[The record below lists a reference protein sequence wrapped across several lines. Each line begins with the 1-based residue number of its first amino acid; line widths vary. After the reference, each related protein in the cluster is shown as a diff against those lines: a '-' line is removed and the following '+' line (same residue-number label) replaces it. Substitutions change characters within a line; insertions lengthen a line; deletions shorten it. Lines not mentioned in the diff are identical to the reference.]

1 MASHV
6 RGYNKKRYTPS
17 FFVVRRSLFDTSSST
32 RRNISPRRLPRPMC
46 ARLPRRYPRSSAY
59 LAPFVFLAMTAI
71 GWFSL
76 EENLQVEG
84 AKIAPSVCFF
94 AIGAVGTVATVA
106 TYFLLFMNT
115 VHVTQGIV
123 TGTSG

>member
-1 MASHV
+1 MVHHLLFGITSA
-6 RGYNKKRYTPS
+6 PDS
-17 FFVVRRSLFDTSSST
+17 FLDQCTQGCPDVTLVVAL
-32 RRNISPRRLPRPMC
+32 I
-46 ARLPRRYPRSSAY
+46 

-84 AKIAPSVCFF
+84 AKIAHCLWFLI
-94 AIGAVGTVATVA
+94 IGAVGTVATAV
-106 TYFLLFMNT
+106 TYFLLFVNA

-123 TGTSG
+123 TSAP

>member
-1 MASHV
+1 MALHLLPGVTS
-6 RGYNKKRYTPS
+6 TPDS
-17 FFVVRRSLFDTSSST
+17 FL
-32 RRNISPRRLPRPMC
+32 NQC
-46 ARLPRRYPRSSAY
+46 AQGCPDVILLVALI

-84 AKIAPSVCFF
+84 AKIAHCLWFL
-94 AIGAVGTVATVA
+94 IVGTIGTIATVV

-123 TGTSG
+123 TGTSA

>member
-1 MASHV
+1 M
-6 RGYNKKRYTPS
+6 KKNVIPP
-17 FFVVRRSLFDTSSST
+17 FFLLGGRSLTHHLLPGVTSAPDGFL
-32 RRNISPRRLPRPMC
+32 NQC
-46 ARLPRRYPRSSAY
+46 AQGCPDVILLVALI

-84 AKIAPSVCFF
+84 AKIAHCLWFLI
-94 AIGAVGTVATVA
+94 IGTVGTVATAV

-115 VHVTQGIV
+115 VHVTQGII
-123 TGTSG
+123 TGTP

>member
-1 MASHV
+1 M
-6 RGYNKKRYTPS
+6 GYNEKNVIPP
-17 FFVVRRSLFDTSSST
+17 FFLLGGRSLVPHFLPGVTSAPDGFL
-32 RRNISPRRLPRPMC
+32 NQC
-46 ARLPRRYPRSSAY
+46 AQGCPDVILLVALI

-84 AKIAPSVCFF
+84 AKITPSVCFF

-106 TYFLLFMNT
+106 TYFLLFMNA
-115 VHVTQGIV
+115 VHATQGIIG
-123 TGTSG
+123 GTS